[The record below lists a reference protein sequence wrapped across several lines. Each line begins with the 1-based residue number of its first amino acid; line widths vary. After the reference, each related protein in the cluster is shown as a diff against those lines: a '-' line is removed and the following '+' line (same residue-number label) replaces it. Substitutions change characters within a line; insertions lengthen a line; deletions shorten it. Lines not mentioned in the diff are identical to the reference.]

1 MPSLSL
7 AEARARAATATV
19 HHYDVDLDLT
29 GPETFGS
36 TTRIRFS
43 AAAGTFVE
51 LAGAVEVRAVLDGA
65 ELPAGAYADGRL
77 ALDVTGEH
85 ELVVAAR
92 LPYVTDGDGMHAFTD
107 PGDGARYVSAYCGMD
122 NASRVFACFDQPDLK
137 APIRLSVTADPA
149 WTVLGNGVGTGEGG
163 RWTFTATPPVPP
175 YLFVVCAGPW
185 HSVRFEHAGLPFG
198 WHAPASLAGELE
210 RDAAELRRVTTAC
223 FDHYTRVFDE
233 PYAFDSYDQVFVPG
247 LNWGAMENP
256 GCVTYRD
263 EYLTRSEPTAIEQ
276 LWRAS
281 TIAHEMAHM
290 WFGDLVTMRW
300 WEDSWLNESFAD
312 YMGYEVAGAAAGF
325 DRAWVGSALE
335 RKPTAYVADARRSTH
350 PVAEDPEAV
359 VDVAT
364 AFGNF
369 DMITYA
375 KGNAVLFQ
383 LVTWLGEEA
392 FLAGVN
398 AYLSAHPFGNATLQD
413 LLDAL
418 DGASDRDTNAWAQAW
433 LRSTG
438 YDTIRVEHV
447 DGTPV
452 LRREGARPH
461 RFRVGGYDDSGAL
474 VVARTVDLDA
484 EPLPLPDFA
493 GLAVV
498 PNDRE
503 ETYARV
509 LLDEPTWAT
518 VTGQLGRIEDPLTRA
533 MLWMNAVD
541 RVAAGPLPVSDLVAL
556 VGRHLADE
564 PEPMIVEGVLDALGR
579 RVLRQWAG
587 PEEVAVVRR
596 TLVDVA
602 DRVVDAPELQ
612 VTALRV
618 LATHAEDA
626 DAMRGWLAD
635 ERVHG
640 VPLPADERWLVLRRL
655 AELGALDD
663 ALVEQERARDR
674 SAIGGRGALRAR
686 AARPTAEAKA
696 AAWQQMTD
704 PATSNRDYEALA
716 EGFWSLDQT
725 PLLEEWTERYL
736 AESPALAAVRGPA
749 LTQEI
754 GRAFPFLPRELPDLH
769 AVRDRL
775 AAALAGELPTVL
787 RRSWNDRLDDLDVA
801 IAVRA
806 GTPGRAR

>member
-1 MPSLSL
+1 
-7 AEARARAATATV
+7 
-19 HHYDVDLDLT
+19 
-29 GPETFGS
+29 
-36 TTRIRFS
+36 
-43 AAAGTFVE
+43 
-51 LAGAVEVRAVLDGA
+51 
-65 ELPAGAYADGRL
+65 
-77 ALDVTGEH
+77 
-85 ELVVAAR
+85 
-92 LPYVTDGDGMHAFTD
+92 
-107 PGDGARYVSAYCGMD
+107 
-122 NASRVFACFDQPDLK
+122 
-137 APIRLSVTADPA
+137 
-149 WTVLGNGVGTGEGG
+149 
-163 RWTFTATPPVPP
+163 
-175 YLFVVCAGPW
+175 
-185 HSVRFEHAGLPFG
+185 
-198 WHAPASLAGELE
+198 
-210 RDAAELRRVTTAC
+210 
-223 FDHYTRVFDE
+223 
-233 PYAFDSYDQVFVPG
+233 
-247 LNWGAMENP
+247 
-256 GCVTYRD
+256 
-263 EYLTRSEPTAIEQ
+263 
-276 LWRAS
+276 
-281 TIAHEMAHM
+281 
-290 WFGDLVTMRW
+290 
-300 WEDSWLNESFAD
+300 
-312 YMGYEVAGAAAGF
+312 
-325 DRAWVGSALE
+325 
-335 RKPTAYVADARRSTH
+335 
-350 PVAEDPEAV
+350 
-359 VDVAT
+359 
-364 AFGNF
+364 
-369 DMITYA
+369 
-375 KGNAVLFQ
+375 
-383 LVTWLGEEA
+383 
-392 FLAGVN
+392 
-398 AYLSAHPFGNATLQD
+398 
-413 LLDAL
+413 
-418 DGASDRDTNAWAQAW
+418 
-433 LRSTG
+433 
-438 YDTIRVEHV
+438 
-447 DGTPV
+447 
-452 LRREGARPH
+452 
-461 RFRVGGYDDSGAL
+461 
-474 VVARTVDLDA
+474 
-484 EPLPLPDFA
+484 
-493 GLAVV
+493 
-498 PNDRE
+498 
-503 ETYARV
+503 
-509 LLDEPTWAT
+509 
-518 VTGQLGRIEDPLTRA
+518 
-533 MLWMNAVD
+533 
-541 RVAAGPLPVSDLVAL
+541 VSDLVAL